1 MLFNLIEKLNFLQD
15 SVFQKR
21 RAAGK
26 LMIREKEDIDVAI
39 LLIALLSIAVWYA
52 ALQEFLKP
60 ERKQSN
66 RKIMTL
72 TSTGTLPVVLTISF
86 FQDLAI
92 F

>member
-1 MLFNLIEKLNFLQD
+1 M
-15 SVFQKR
+15 
-21 RAAGK
+21 
-26 LMIREKEDIDVAI
+26 AI